1 LKANIVFSLVE
12 LIVLNIG
19 LQARILDARTFS
31 MFVVHA
37 IVLTFITTPLTL
49 LFYPPKHRF
58 GVIRGGGRSSE
69 PDPESQE
76 KSAPVVESDI
86 KTKFALVL
94 DKVEQ
99 LPPAMTLSHLLIPD
113 DEAVISSGSTE
124 TPLKGE
130 EASAFGTGSASRAVT
145 IDALRLIELTNR
157 TSAVIKSQEA
167 EALIYNDPVIS
178 TYSTFGTLNRLSVS
192 ASLSVVGYDQFPE
205 SIAQHVTN
213 SGSEMVLIPWARGTT
228 SVLSAEGDEVTH
240 HLHNRNPFDHRSTT
254 TTQDQTGSAV
264 YSEFIRQVF
273 LRSPKDVALFVD
285 RGVSIGTASAR
296 GRQHLFLPFFGG
308 PDDRLALTFLV
319 QLASRSSVKATVV
332 RIQRTDTVDKE
343 SVTDHKGAIVEPGST
358 VPHLNAVRDLLFLVL
373 FQSR

>member
-1 LKANIVFSLVE
+1 ME

-19 LQARILDARTFS
+19 LQAGILDSRTFS
-31 MFVVHA
+31 MFVLHA
-37 IVLTFITTPLTL
+37 IILTFVTTPLTL
-49 LFYPPKHRF
+49 MFYPPKYRIK
-58 GVIRGGGRSSE
+58 GIRGDRHSTH

-76 KSAPVVESDI
+76 GKADPVVESDV
-86 KTKFALVL
+86 KTKFALIL

-113 DEAVISSGSTE
+113 DDASIGSISSDTAAKVDEKSSDQGSVT
-124 TPLKGE
+124 
-130 EASAFGTGSASRAVT
+130 SSRGVT

-178 TYSTFGTLNRLSVS
+178 VYSTFGTLNRLSVS
-192 ASLSVVGYDQFPE
+192 ASLSVVNYDEFPE
-205 SIAQHVTN
+205 SIAQHVHN
-213 SGSEMVLIPWARGTT
+213 SGSDMVLIPWARGTT
-228 SVLSAEGDEVTH
+228 SVLSAEVDEVPH
-240 HLHNRNPFDHRSTT
+240 SPLQHRNPFDHRTTT

-285 RGVSIGTASAR
+285 RGVSIGAASAR

-332 RIQRTDTVDKE
+332 RIQKADDADKR
-343 SVTDHKGAIVEPGST
+343 SVEDHKVDPASAIPVNT
-358 VPHLNAVRDLLFLVL
+358 VRDLQPCRLP
-373 FQSR
+373 